1 MASVPLDIVLVIDRS
16 GSMGKAPLSGGQ
28 YRIYWAKEAA
38 NNLVDDL
45 AGPDGSLSPRRVAV
59 ISFAGSG
66 TATLHLALDGG
77 TTASAVHSA
86 INSITAGGS
95 TYIAPALTTATD
107 QLNRLGRA
115 DAKKVVILLSDGR
128 NWTNPGETPNVA
140 TRRANTITAIGPL
153 QAAAD
158 TVYAIGIGK
167 EGSGYS
173 DLDAELLQQIAK
185 PSGNYIHV
193 AEASDLPG
201 IFQGIFQEINNC
213 LPPAD
218 TPTPTGSQQARLAY

>member
-1 MASVPLDIVLVIDRS
+1 LDVVLVIDRS
-16 GSMGKAPLSGGQ
+16 GSMSKLPLSGGQ

-38 NNLVDDL
+38 NNLVDAL

-86 INSITAGGS
+86 IDSITAGGS

-201 IFQGIFQEINNC
+201 IFQGIFQEINN
-213 LPPAD
+213 
-218 TPTPTGSQQARLAY
+218 